1 MPMVHRESVMPAF
14 IVNLLCLRFFLNLL
28 CLWFIVGA
36 CALQFIVNL
45 LCIAVHPERV
55 QKIMENQPP
64 DFPSGD

>member
-1 MPMVHRESVMPAF
+1 MPMVHRESVMPA
-14 IVNLLCLRFFLNLL
+14 
-28 CLWFIVGA
+28 
-36 CALQFIVNL
+36 FIVNL